1 MKLLD
6 DIIEIATSKEAS
18 VADVLR
24 KLLVLSYK
32 LKNERLKTWAQNE
45 LDGYRKNEEVIPDYR
60 KITAH
65 AKGIFLGPFG
75 QQLNDQPIPAGILK
89 KEHRHF
95 AESAILNQPIAAYE
109 GNNDPKNKCIIEWPG
124 NLVVL
129 YQAKFFDGDLALN
142 RAWQEIPNSVMIS
155 LVETVRNKVLKFA
168 LELADEIGD
177 QPEEAIR
184 TVPAEKIDR
193 LVTLQIYGGQVIFA
207 ANTGDIVSDSSVKVI
222 SGDLKSLK
230 AALKLAGA
238 SEEELVALTTAIEED
253 KKHQNAEKPSIG
265 SKTLK
270 WLSDV
275 SGKVAGKI
283 AERLIAQYLGLP

>member
-6 DIIEIATSKEAS
+6 EIIEMATSKEAS
-18 VADVLR
+18 TADALR

-32 LKNERLKTWAQNE
+32 LKNERLKAWTQNE
-45 LDGYRKNEEVIPDYR
+45 LNGYGKDEESIPDYR
-60 KITAH
+60 KIHAH
-65 AKGIFLGPFG
+65 AKGIFIGLG
-75 QQLNDQPIPAGILK
+75 QQLNNQIIPAAVLK

-95 AESAILNQPIAAYE
+95 AESVILNQPIAAYE
-109 GNNDPKNKCIIEWPG
+109 GHKDPKNKSAIEWPG

-129 YQAKFFDGDLALN
+129 YQDKFFDGDLALN

-177 QPEEAIR
+177 QPEEKLSS
-184 TVPAEKIDR
+184 VPAEKIDR
-193 LVTLQIYGGQVIFA
+193 LVNVQIYGGQVIFA
-207 ANTGDIVSDSSVKVI
+207 NSTGDIVTDSSVKVVA
-222 SGDLKSLK
+222 GDLATLK

-238 SEEELVALTTAIEED
+238 SDEELKSLTLALDQD
-253 KKHQNAEKPSIG
+253 KKTEKASNPSIG

-270 WLSDV
+270 WLGDV
-275 SGKVAGKI
+275 SSKIAGNT
-283 AERLIAQYLGLP
+283 AERLIAQYLGIP